1 MEPRDRRDVVRNNA
15 QRTNSQAASL
25 PHPSSSMAD
34 SVLARKDAEAPVPPH
49 PKSQP
54 SPVSVHASAYVLGS
68 RKGTPQ
74 HRRFICPAPSRV
86 GTEMGRTNE
95 MVDWWGGRRGRAA
108 GERAGRLPMSVRCW
122 QPPKSRALA
131 TCVCHSLVVC
141 SADVQSVEL

>member
-1 MEPRDRRDVVRNNA
+1 
-15 QRTNSQAASL
+15 
-25 PHPSSSMAD
+25 MAD

-95 MVDWWGGRRGRAA
+95 MVGGRRGRAA
-108 GERAGRLPMSVRCW
+108 GEQAGRLPMSGVG
-122 QPPKSRALA
+122 SRRRRGLWPLVSV
-131 TCVCHSLVVC
+131 THSLVIC